1 MSDFNRYLGLVEG
14 IDGTD
19 ASFSATAAPFAEF
32 PIEEYRRRYG
42 RLVRLMEDQGI
53 DAMILTQEEDVRYF
67 TGYLSILW
75 CSKFRP
81 YVAVLPRDT
90 KIPACLVLPG
100 QELRNGQH
108 TAWISDV
115 LIYPDQQDPIDFI
128 AATLKARGLSH
139 SVIGAELGF
148 GHRLG
153 MNVLQFRQLEA
164 ELGPQSPIV
173 DGVPLIQAVRM
184 VKSTAEIARQA
195 QACAISQQAVREGF
209 EALHAGMTEKQLMAV
224 MSAAMFRLGAEP
236 GTRPSFFAVNAGPER
251 YLDVNSLAT
260 NYAMQRGDLVMV
272 DGGAVYGGYA
282 TDFIRQASLGPPTL
296 EQQRLFDIALEA
308 NAASISALHPG
319 NTGADVYEAGMAI
332 FRRYGVADYTH
343 LNIVGHGVGMDIHE
357 LPWLGERD
365 VVYTADVALRPGM
378 VVSIEPVFGG
388 VNDPDWKKGI
398 WIQED
403 VVEITE
409 IGPRILTADLSK
421 ELWIA
426 NI

>member
-1 MSDFNRYLGLVEG
+1 MTNFNRHLDLISG
-14 IDGTD
+14 IQGADMV
-19 ASFSATAAPFAEF
+19 FSAAPFAEF
-32 PIEEYRRRYG
+32 PIEEYQRRYG
-42 RLVRLMEDQGI
+42 RLVRLMEDQEI

-90 KIPACLVLPG
+90 KNPACLVLPG

-108 TAWISDV
+108 TAWVPDV
-115 LIYPDQQDPIDFI
+115 LIYPDQQDPIAFI
-128 AATLKARGLSH
+128 VETLKDRGLGH
-139 SVIGAELGF
+139 SVIGMELGF
-148 GHRLG
+148 GHRVG
-153 MNVLQFRQLEA
+153 MNVLQFRQLE
-164 ELGPQSPIV
+164 EGLGPESQII

-184 VKSTAEIARQA
+184 IKSTAEIARQA

-209 EALHAGMTEKQLMAV
+209 EALHPGMTEKELMAII
-224 MSAAMFRLGAEP
+224 SATMFRLGAEP
-236 GTRPSFFAVNAGPER
+236 GTHPSFFAINAGPDR

-260 NYAMQRGDLVMV
+260 NYAMKRGDLVMV
-272 DGGAVYGGYA
+272 DGGAVYGGFA
-282 TDFIRQASLGPPTL
+282 TDFIRQASLGPPTK
-296 EQQRLFDIALEA
+296 EQHRLFDIALEA
-308 NAASISALHPG
+308 NAASIAALQPG
-319 NTGADVYEAGMAI
+319 NTGADVYEAAMTI
-332 FRRYGVADYTH
+332 FRRQGVADYTH
-343 LNIVGHGVGMDIHE
+343 LNIVGHGLGMDIHE
-357 LPWLGERD
+357 LPWLGERN

-388 VNDPDWKKGI
+388 VDDPDWRQGI

-409 IGPRILTADLSK
+409 AGPRILTADLSK

-426 NI
+426 NV